1 MQQAGATL
9 CCGVQA
15 SHCSDF
21 SCGAWVLGH
30 RASVVAA
37 LGLSSYGPW
46 APEHRLSS
54 GGTQAQLPL
63 GMWDRPRPGVELMSP
78 ALAGRFFRTE
88 PSGKP
93 PPVVLKAFPARAE
106 LP

>member
-1 MQQAGATL
+1 M
-9 CCGVQA
+9 QA

-21 SCGAWVLGH
+21 SCGTWVLGH
-30 RASVVAA
+30 RASVLVA
-37 LGLSSYGPW
+37 LGLSSYSPW
-46 APEHRLSS
+46 APEHRFSS

-63 GMWDRPRPGVELMSP
+63 GMWGHPRPGIELMSP

-93 PPVVLKAFPARAE
+93 PPVVLKAFPVRAE

>member
-1 MQQAGATL
+1 ML
-9 CCGVQA
+9 V
-15 SHCSDF
+15 
-21 SCGAWVLGH
+21 
-30 RASVVAA
+30 A
-37 LGLSSYGPW
+37 LGLSSYSPW

-63 GMWDRPRPGVELMSP
+63 GMWGHPRPGIELMSP

-93 PPVVLKAFPARAE
+93 PPVVLKAFPVRAE